1 MDDENKIDIAK
12 LVFRKPTNGQKPIF
26 VSEVALAYIESVIIR
41 VFNAYGIYLDNIE
54 SMYLAQCV
62 CEIDPH
68 LRVEMIYELAKTFSV
83 NVIASRLEFVREQ
96 AASAQIQK
104 DKLYSKRGN
113 G

>member
-1 MDDENKIDIAK
+1 MAEEDKIDIAK
-12 LVFRKPTNGQKPIF
+12 LVYRKATNGQQPIF
-26 VSEVALAYIESVIIR
+26 VSEVALAYIESLIIR

-96 AASAQIQK
+96 AASAGIP
-104 DKLYSKRGN
+104 SKKGGN